1 MNIKMWQEKTL
12 KKSSCCSQT
21 VPQHKD
27 SAMVN
32 STDPQAEPASLKL
45 YVRLATQEDVED
57 IVDVI
62 HRAFMHDPVLN
73 YFGSVKKVRGNDKAM
88 MYIASSPI

>member
-1 MNIKMWQEKTL
+1 
-12 KKSSCCSQT
+12 
-21 VPQHKD
+21 
-27 SAMVN
+27 
-32 STDPQAEPASLKL
+32 LKL

-73 YFGSVKKVRGNDKAM
+73 YFGSVKKVRGNDKAT
-88 MYIASSPI
+88 MYIAFQS